1 MDMAPKIL
9 AAASFFAAADM
20 LPGADLEKVGFGG
33 IVMFFVWWTTQRLS
47 KQLDSLADAIQKLH
61 ESMAGKPCLLER
73 GDGKTHG
80 GEQ

>member
-9 AAASFFAAADM
+9 AAASFIAAADA
-20 LPGADLEKVGFGG
+20 LPGTDFEKIGFGG

-61 ESMAGKPCLLER
+61 ESMAGKPCMLER
-73 GDGKTHG
+73 GEDGKHG
-80 GEQ
+80 GA